1 MRERTI
7 EPEWL
12 DALPAADQA
21 ALRSRRDLQR
31 LNAWML
37 QSAIM
42 ARLLQR
48 TMNGNRPRVIIDLGA
63 GDGTFMLKVAERL
76 APVWSDV
83 RLLMVDRNPT
93 TNDDTRTRFLNIGW
107 CVAPV
112 SADVFAFLEQ
122 ASPASADIIVANLFL
137 HHLQPQALIRLFS
150 LIARITSCFIACE
163 PRRSA
168 IALAASRSVGL
179 IGCNAVTRHDAPASV
194 RAGFRNKELSTL
206 WPTIGWR
213 LEERAARPFTH
224 CFAAR
229 RYETGDHAPV

>member
-12 DALPAADQA
+12 DALPADDPA
-21 ALRSRRDLQR
+21 ALRSRCDLKR

-37 QSAIM
+37 QPTIM

-63 GDGTFMLKVAERL
+63 GDGAFILKVAERL

-83 RLLMVDRNPT
+83 RLLMVDCNAV
-93 TNDDTRTRFLNIGW
+93 TNNDTRTRFLNIGW
-107 CVAPV
+107 RVAPV

-122 ASPASADIIVANLFL
+122 APPVSADLIVANLFL
-137 HHLQPQALIRLFS
+137 HHLQPQPLMQLFS
-150 LIARITSCFIACE
+150 LIARMTSCFIACE

-168 IALAASRSVGL
+168 FALTASRSVGL

-194 RAGFRNKELSTL
+194 RAGFRNKELSAL
-206 WPTIGWR
+206 WPAIGWR

-229 RYETGDHAPV
+229 RHESVGHAPV

>member
-1 MRERTI
+1 MRLRTI

-12 DALPAADQA
+12 DAMPAQDPAAMQ
-21 ALRSRRDLQR
+21 SRRDLKR

-37 QSAIM
+37 QPTIM

-48 TMNGNRPRVIIDLGA
+48 TMNGNRRRVIIDLGA
-63 GDGTFMLKVAERL
+63 GDGAFMLKVAERL
-76 APVWSDV
+76 APKWSDV
-83 RLLMVDRNPT
+83 GLLLVDRNAIT
-93 TNDDTRTRFLNIGW
+93 SEHTRARFLNIGW
-107 CVAPV
+107 SVAPV
-112 SADVFAFLEQ
+112 SADVFTFLEQ
-122 ASPASADIIVANLFL
+122 ASPASADVIVANLFL

-194 RAGFRNKELSTL
+194 RAGFRNEELSTL
-206 WPTIGWR
+206 WPAVGWR

-229 RYETGDHAPV
+229 RHESVGHAPV